1 MQNSLN
7 IFQLYC
13 ETWKLKVNVT
23 KTKVMVFSKRKT
35 RQNLQFI
42 LQNELLEIVD
52 SFSYLGV
59 IFKYNGTF
67 FDTKKKLV
75 DQAQK
80 ALFYIYK
87 IIRNESIPIDLQCKI
102 FDSMIEPIL
111 LYGSEVWGFENLKII
126 EQTHLKFYKR
136 VLKVRNTT
144 PNFMVYGELGRFPLE
159 VKIKVRMILYWCKLV
174 NNESKL
180 CSLLYRL
187 MLGLKLKTR
196 YTFKWVNFCRIY
208 I

>member
-1 MQNSLN
+1 MFVILYADDTVIFSETKEGLQTSLD

-13 ETWKLKVNVT
+13 ENWKLKVNVK

-35 RQNLQFI
+35 KQNLKFT
-42 LQNELLEIVD
+42 LQNDVLEIVD
-52 SFSYLGV
+52 TYSYLGV

-87 IIRNESIPIDLQCKI
+87 IIRNESLPIDLQFKL

-111 LYGSEVWGFENLKII
+111 LYGSEVWDFENLKIF
-126 EQTHLKFYKR
+126 EKYHLKFQKG
-136 VLKVRNTT
+136 V
-144 PNFMVYGELGRFPLE
+144 
-159 VKIKVRMILYWCKLV
+159 
-174 NNESKL
+174 ES
-180 CSLLYRL
+180 
-187 MLGLKLKTR
+187 
-196 YTFKWVNFCRIY
+196 
-208 I
+208 